1 MDFVT
6 IEIHL
11 VVQAFLTDKYI
22 PIGDMGMDI
31 AHNVTGKIV
40 KDGAKMSFMHA
51 VQKGTFRTW
60 ILMRSYILLHTD
72 MLDYLE
78 GFGILQLR
86 FLKVYLL

>member
-1 MDFVT
+1 MTITKGFVT
-6 IEIHL
+6 IEINL

-60 ILMRSYILLHTD
+60 ILMRSYILLP
-72 MLDYLE
+72 YRFRRP
-78 GFGILQLR
+78 FGE
-86 FLKVYLL
+86 F